1 MARTHGKRAEEAR
14 EKEAKALELR
24 RAGVT
29 YDVIAAQV
37 GWADA
42 ATANK
47 AVRRAIARSMQD
59 DVEAVREIELDRL
72 DRLERSVWANA
83 LQGDLGSV
91 RAVLNI
97 MERRAKM
104 LGIDA
109 PAKVSAEV
117 TAYQGGTDID
127 REVERLAETLALL
140 DSQRQNGV
148 DPTASKGQPEGSPNG
163 VAHLGDS

>member
-1 MARTHGKRAEEAR
+1 MARTQGKRVEEAR
-14 EKEAKALELR
+14 DKEAKALELR

-72 DRLERSVWANA
+72 DRLERAVWTNA

-97 MERRAKM
+97 MERRSKM

-109 PAKVSAEV
+109 PARVQAEV

-140 DSQRQNGV
+140 DSQRANVV
-148 DPTASKGQPEGSPNG
+148 DGAASKAQSEGSPNG